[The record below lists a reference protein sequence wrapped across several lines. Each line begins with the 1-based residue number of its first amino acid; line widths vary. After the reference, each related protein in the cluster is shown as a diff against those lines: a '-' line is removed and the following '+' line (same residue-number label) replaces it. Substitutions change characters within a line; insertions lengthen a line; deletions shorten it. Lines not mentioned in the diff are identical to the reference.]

1 MASPDS
7 YKLLLY
13 SVLLKA
19 RQMGEHA
26 PGSEGAL
33 ACYQILE
40 VATDEAEIYGID
52 LAELSLS
59 GFDPADLLKAPAKKA
74 A

>member
-1 MASPDS
+1 MANPDR
-7 YKLLLY
+7 YKALLC

-19 RQMGEHA
+19 RQMGELE
-26 PGSEGAL
+26 PGSEMAL

-40 VATDEAEIYGID
+40 VAVDEAEIYGID
-52 LAELSLS
+52 LAELGLE
-59 GFDPADLLKAPAKKA
+59 GFDPDSLLKLPKRA